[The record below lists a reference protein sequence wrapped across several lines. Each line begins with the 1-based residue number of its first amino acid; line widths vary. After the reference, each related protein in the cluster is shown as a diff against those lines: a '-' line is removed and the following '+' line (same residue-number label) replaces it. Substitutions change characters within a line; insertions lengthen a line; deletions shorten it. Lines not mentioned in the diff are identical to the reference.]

1 MSDTGCQPGLLVAGN
16 RIQPGQIEAGRG
28 IYSKGGEVAHRLTGK
43 DGKSRHRNKEAR
55 PQLAT
60 GKPSSRSQ
68 CSEDNATAALARALT
83 SGAPG
88 SEFCCCSCCPQPLVT
103 SRDVPCPCSVAF
115 LFLYGW
121 GAWRLTSLGRSP
133 RSLAARDA
141 GTTPIHHS
149 RSTLGG

>member
-1 MSDTGCQPGLLVAGN
+1 MTQGVSQAYWL
-16 RIQPGQIEAGRG
+16 
-28 IYSKGGEVAHRLTGK
+28 
-43 DGKSRHRNKEAR
+43 
-55 PQLAT
+55 LAT
-60 GKPSSRSQ
+60 ESNLVRLKQEGGFIQKEVRWPTDSLGRMGKAGTETKRPDHSWPQANHSSRSQ